1 MIPMNDKP
9 TYNPADYKDADN
21 LAQSASIMS
30 AAATILRI
38 AHGELCATNAL
49 VDKAVFTDK
58 EMRTF
63 QPAFTEVM
71 NLLSKS
77 YVAFVNRSTELRK
90 ESGDSVAN

>member
-1 MIPMNDKP
+1 MEIKP
-9 TYNPADYKDADN
+9 TYNPADFKDADN

-49 VDKAVFTDK
+49 VDKAVFSDK
-58 EMRTF
+58 EMKSF
-63 QPAFTEVM
+63 QPAFTKVI

-90 ESGDSVAN
+90 AAGNSGAN